1 MSQPSSWAVQNPDSD
16 YSAAR
21 RALVEAEYALW
32 YALYPLA
39 DVDSEEDW
47 TVVCT
52 QIQRDTTFTK
62 GVATRRFLALDT
74 LEKLPRLKAL
84 IEGSWLID
92 LHLLGT
98 ISKAAAGAPI
108 ALQDDPYFWR
118 CLDDDLMERFT
129 PSRPQQMLPS
139 GQAVTRTVNNTIRS
153 VEEAAAPQS
162 NPWGE
167 KEEAEAE
174 EEQDGPIPCEDA
186 AAFFRDLPPASED
199 TTSASLFTE
208 TLEDGRMNFSLTVDQ
223 ATGTLISD
231 TIAQVAS
238 SKETS
243 PAKAMV
249 MQLVEPTNI
258 KVNTLLYK
266 ASDVAGAPVFHPTT
280 GILTPES
287 AALLEE
293 MVSRT
298 LDMDAAAT
306 AETPAHDM
314 TFLIRSYVI
323 GRDWVCRWPGCNR
336 PAQLLDGDHRINHED
351 GGPTRP
357 DNLVMLCRH
366 HHNRKTDV
374 QATYLLDPVTG
385 DVYWHFPDGTYA
397 VDLAE
402 GPLAPRQKNWVTTY
416 AQRKERARRY
426 AADKAAAERFDE
438 YQKDHAPRPEPE
450 PAPPR
455 EPIIGRKRPGE
466 EDDDPPPF

>member
-1 MSQPSSWAVQNPDSD
+1 MSQPASWAVENPHSE

-32 YALYPLA
+32 RTLHPLA
-39 DVDSEEDW
+39 DVDSEQDW

-62 GVATRRFLALDT
+62 GLVTRRFLSLDT

-84 IEGSWLID
+84 IGETWIID
-92 LHLLGT
+92 LHMLGV
-98 ISKAAAGAPI
+98 IAKAAAGAPI

-118 CLDDDLMERFT
+118 CLDEDLMERFT
-129 PSRPQQMLPS
+129 PSRPQQLLPS
-139 GQAVTRTVNNTIRS
+139 VRAVTSTVTNTIRS
-153 VEEAAAPQS
+153 VEEAAAPDPD
-162 NPWGE
+162 PWG
-167 KEEAEAE
+167 KEEEPE
-174 EEQDGPIPCEDA
+174 EEGPVPCDDPAE
-186 AAFFRDLPPASED
+186 FLRHLPPASED
-199 TTSASLFTE
+199 DTSATLFTE

-223 ATGTLISD
+223 VTGTLISD
-231 TIAQVAS
+231 TLAQIAS

-243 PAKAMV
+243 QAKAMV

-266 ASDVAGAPVFHPTT
+266 ASDVDGAPVYHPTT
-280 GILTPES
+280 GVLTEKS

-293 MVSRT
+293 MTSRI
-298 LDMDAAAT
+298 LDMDAAAD
-306 AETPAHDM
+306 AQTPAHDM
-314 TFLIRSYVI
+314 TFRIRAFVL
-323 GRDWVCRWPGCNR
+323 GRDWGCRWPGCTR
-336 PAQLLDGDHRINHED
+336 PAQHLDGDHRINYED

-366 HHNRKTDV
+366 HHNRKTDQ

-416 AQRKERARRY
+416 AQRKERARQY
-426 AADKAAAERFDE
+426 AADRAAVEKFEEYEKANR
-438 YQKDHAPRPEPE
+438 PRPAPE
-450 PAPPR
+450 PRPPR
-455 EPIIGRKRPGE
+455 EPIIGRKKPAG